1 MGNFMGMLGGIWQ
14 SFIDFV
20 TGMFALIPQFIYF
33 IYTCCASILDLM
45 QFVVRKLVGLDVY
58 YVNGEATSG
67 DIVYNFIS
75 GILGINGK
83 NPNYSVFS
91 TVFWSLVIFGII
103 VLILSTII
111 SIIKNQYTYDAK
123 KSNPMNIVFSSIKTF
138 FLMAIIPV
146 TCIFGV
152 YLSNVLLRAVDDITS
167 PASSSQIEEVYKNS
181 SVNYTMYFE
190 KGKTSQGIE
199 TYSSYDFF
207 GSRAYTNSPTFSG
220 IMFKIVARNANR
232 VRYGSYTASTA
243 STTGDNFLWSDF
255 GVFTSESPNPDIR
268 QDEVAD
274 MIDFAFANCLT
285 LTNKD
290 ANASLLGKES
300 FPLVSSF
307 MYFESAVWYLG
318 LHNVECFS
326 KYNVGLVWYYYNLW
340 AFNFFLAYAG
350 IIACITLFSSV
361 FFGLIVRLIQLLA
374 LFLVYPT
381 LVGIGPLDNNSA
393 IGKWQKEFV
402 KNILMGYGA
411 IVGLNLSFMLLNE
424 FQKIYFF
431 KSDILNYIMDMIIL
445 LVILA
450 VIGDVIKFFS
460 KIVGGEDANSV
471 GADTKKEIKKVGM
484 AGVNATIKA
493 AEVALKVGALVVPQL
508 KVADKA
514 MSMAKT
520 KANKEAVK
528 QAQALQKQQMANQ
541 KGGNLDYEKMMEYE
555 NAELEKDVKEFS
567 DVLDQNK
574 GDENSKESI
583 DRIRDINKKSREK
596 LARPIY
602 NKFRRRLSNGLAMID
617 QDESL
622 SSAEREARKEQ
633 FYDRIKN
640 EAIEE
645 FSNHNYHSIMIGAI
659 KSLLDSGMIKNGRP
673 AFGVNDNS
681 DAGEKIVEGDS
692 KASSSNEGT
701 GASAKR
707 PRAYRSPLTKSVLD
721 ISDQTFKVIGEITGL
736 SSAWK
741 SLDKD
746 TSVVDSLKSFAQTF
760 FQKANVTSEVRRIED
775 GTSSFLTK
783 KQKDKIAK
791 ADKGAYRKSLDQMKN
806 NSEKMRQETLNMVK
820 AIEDYLRR
828 NGRIN

>member
-1 MGNFMGMLGGIWQ
+1 MGNFTGMLGGIWQ

-20 TGMFALIPQFIYF
+20 TGIFALIPQFIYF

-67 DIVYNFIS
+67 DIVYDFIS
-75 GILGINGK
+75 GILGIDGK

-91 TVFWSLVIFGII
+91 TVFWSLVIFGVI

-123 KSNPMNIVFSSIKTF
+123 KSNPINIVFSSIKTF

-285 LTNKD
+285 LINKD
-290 ANASLLGKES
+290 TNASLLGEES
-300 FPLVSSF
+300 KPLISSF
-307 MYFESAVWYLG
+307 TYFESAVWYLG

-340 AFNFFLAYAG
+340 SFNFFLAYAG

-361 FFGLIVRLIQLLA
+361 FFGLIIRLIQLLA
-374 LFLVYPT
+374 LFLVYPI

-431 KSDILNYIMDMIIL
+431 NSDILNYIMDMIIL
-445 LVILA
+445 LVVLA
-450 VIGDVIKFFS
+450 VIGDIIKFFS
-460 KIVGGEDANSV
+460 KLIGSEDANTV
-471 GADTKKEIKKVGM
+471 GDDSKKEIKKVGM
-484 AGVNATIKA
+484 AGVSTTLKA
-493 AEVALKVGALVVPQL
+493 GGLALKVGGIAVPSLRAARVAL
-508 KVADKA
+508 AA
-514 MSMAKT
+514 T
-520 KANKEAVK
+520 KNKNSKFAVK
-528 QAQALQKQQMANQ
+528 DALKKSSLDDLDIDYRQKISDEDTM
-541 KGGNLDYEKMMEYE
+541 LE
-555 NAELEKDVKEFS
+555 NDKIEFNN
-567 DVLDQNK
+567 VLDMNK
-574 GDENSKESI
+574 GREDSIGSIARIEDLDNRIKNNSI
-583 DRIRDINKKSREK
+583 KS
-596 LARPIY
+596 IY
-602 NKFRRRLSNGLAMID
+602 NKFRRKLKKRFTAID
-617 QDESL
+617 SSSIL
-622 SSAEREARKEQ
+622 SSADKSILKNRAYDALRAEAV
-633 FYDRIKN
+633 
-640 EAIEE
+640 EE
-645 FSNHNYHSIMIGAI
+645 FSRYNIHSITSKAITDLLSKGVI
-659 KSLLDSGMIKNGRP
+659 KSKGDVIKEYKSP
-673 AFGVNDNS
+673 F
-681 DAGEKIVEGDS
+681 
-692 KASSSNEGT
+692 SSNM
-701 GASAKR
+701 
-707 PRAYRSPLTKSVLD
+707 LD
-721 ISDQTFKVIGEITGL
+721 LSKQTFKVIGNITGL
-736 SSAWK
+736 SSVWK
-741 SLDKD
+741 SIDKD
-746 TSVVDSLKSFAQTF
+746 TSVIDDAKSSTQTF
-760 FQKANVTSEVRRIED
+760 FQTFNVTSELRKIKD
-775 GTSSFLTK
+775 GTSKFLTK
-783 KQKDKIAK
+783 KQKGKMEKKDN
-791 ADKGAYRKSLDQMKN
+791 GTYRKAVDQMKN
-806 NSEKMRQETLNMVK
+806 NSEQMKQATFELVRE
-820 AIEDYLRR
+820 IEDYLRR
-828 NGRIN
+828 KGRIP